1 MIEQAIRIGLL
12 AEGEAE
18 LGASVP
24 YITPQE
30 GGKLI
35 ERSQE
40 GALHTLIR
48 RELAQAGLPDCDFVQ
63 RHPFARE
70 IRKGQVRVGH
80 SILGPKYLAR
90 VIIAWQ
96 PHEVDMIAIVVDSD
110 DILVKRQ
117 SALAKALGTI
127 QAYHLDAD
135 EEPIPNR
142 SVGGLAIKNLET
154 WLLADT
160 KSVET
165 LLKVALPTNLPF
177 NLEDLPADNKSERHA
192 KTLMDDA
199 ISRSEYL
206 AELTA
211 NQREMKVRWQL
222 AFLINLDKI
231 KERCPKGY
239 DEFIKELQR
248 VITSMV

>member
-1 MIEQAIRIGLL
+1 MERAIRIGLL

-24 YITPQE
+24 YIKPQE
-30 GGKLI
+30 GGKVI
-35 ERSQE
+35 KRSQE

-48 RELAQAGLPDCDFVQ
+48 RELAQAGLPDCHFVQ
-63 RHPFARE
+63 RHPFAKE

-80 SILGPKYLAR
+80 SILDSKYLAR
-90 VIIAWQ
+90 AIIAWQ
-96 PHEVDMIAIVVDSD
+96 PHEVDMIIIVVDSD
-110 DILVKRQ
+110 DVLVKRQ

-127 QAYHLDAD
+127 RAYHLDVD
-135 EEPIPNR
+135 GHPIPNR

-154 WLLADT
+154 WLLADAQ
-160 KSVET
+160 SVET
-165 LLKVALPTNLPF
+165 MLKVPLPSDLPF
-177 NLEDLPADNKSERHA
+177 NLEDLPADKRSEIHA

-206 AELTA
+206 AELA
-211 NQREMKVRWQL
+211 PNQRELKVRWQL

-239 DEFIKELQR
+239 DRFIKELLL
-248 VITSMV
+248 VIKKTL